1 MALNLAG
8 GRVVTEAQ
16 CVCYARWHARP
27 WGGYSPTRTA
37 ARYIV
42 RLAMRAAGGE
52 VVVWLAVLICVTAS
66 ASIHH
71 SRVITPDN
79 IFSSGHLFYRRLLLD
94 AQSASLY
101 VGANGHLFKLWA
113 YNINDTTTDNLY
125 AHTELSVS
133 RTDADECRQGGH
145 EECVNGVRLMF
156 LKEGRQTLL
165 VCSSN
170 AMKPQLRELDALTL
184 RERSSPENVIGV
196 CSPDPN
202 LNTTATLVEW
212 GNPDDIP
219 AIYSGIRTGLSLDNH
234 LIYRP
239 PLVLNNKE
247 VHSSMRTVY
256 TDSKWLNEPQFV
268 ASLSVGG
275 YVYFFLREVAVERE
289 NCGRIVYS
297 RVARLCKKDV
307 GGKNVLRQ
315 VWTSFVK
322 ARLNCSISSQ
332 FPLYFDQI
340 QSVQRVDVRMDTLF
354 YATLTTADIT
364 FGGSAVCVFS
374 LNAINQLLDQG
385 MFTEQSAVGGSW
397 TTTPPEKVPP
407 HRPGTCV
414 PNSAAIA
421 DGELHFSKSHLLMA
435 EAVSAGPPLL
445 TLAQELFTHIA
456 VDVLPAV
463 NVIFVYSHNTR
474 KIFKLLHW
482 EGAVGSESRLLASY
496 ELEGTQS
503 AFAMALLPN
512 EFLYLSDAKM
522 VSQYL
527 LSQCALYTTC
537 AHCAVDP
544 YCSWSS
550 ARSLCFKRNAA
561 HSSAVGW
568 VSAAPGETPKCIT
581 EVRRNLVRAYPGD
594 AVHLSCETSSPLW
607 TFNGHHVLASAHK
620 YFTTLGGLVLLNVS
634 GAESGVYECSFSGE
648 PLVVHEVVV
657 DESECAQPTSL
668 AQFQSV
674 YREWCRKLAS
684 YKDSANKWQI
694 WYDRN
699 VSTSKKHF

>member
-1 MALNLAG
+1 MDVLQLFGAVASV
-8 GRVVTEAQ
+8 R
-16 CVCYARWHARP
+16 R
-27 WGGYSPTRTA
+27 A
-37 ARYIV
+37 ARHASATAICDATLAFL
-42 RLAMRAAGGE
+42 LAMRAAGG
-52 VVVWLAVLICVTAS
+52 AVLLWFATRLSFAS
-66 ASIHH
+66 VFVHH
-71 SRVITPDN
+71 SLPISPENV
-79 IFSSGHLFYRRLLLD
+79 FSSGHLFYRRLLLD

-101 VGANGHLFKLWA
+101 AGANGHLFKLWA

-125 AHTELSVS
+125 AHAELSVS
-133 RTDADECRQGGH
+133 RADADECRQNGH

-170 AMKPQLRELDALTL
+170 AMKPQLRELDAVTL

-268 ASLSVGG
+268 SSLSVGS
-275 YVYFFLREVAVERE
+275 YVYFFLREVAVEHE
-289 NCGRIVYS
+289 NCGRVVYS

-340 QSVQRVDVRMDTLF
+340 QSVQRVDGRMDTLF
-354 YATLTTADIT
+354 YATLTTADVA

-374 LNAINQLLDQG
+374 LNAINQLFDQG
-385 MFTEQSAVGGSW
+385 MFAEQTTTGSSW
-397 TTTPPEKVPP
+397 TATPPESVPP

-414 PNSAAIA
+414 ANSAAIT
-421 DGELHFSKSHLLMA
+421 DGELHFAKSHLLMA

-456 VDVLPAV
+456 VDVLPSV

-474 KIFKLLHW
+474 KIFKLSHW
-482 EGAVGSESRLLASY
+482 EGAVGSESQLLASY
-496 ELEGTQS
+496 QLEGSQS
-503 AFAMALLPN
+503 AFAIALLPT
-512 EFLYLSDAKM
+512 EFLYVSDAKS

-527 LSQCALYTTC
+527 LSQCQLYITC
-537 AHCAVDP
+537 AQCAVDP

-550 ARSLCFKRNAA
+550 ARSLCFRRKTA

-568 VSAAPGETPKCIT
+568 VNAGPGETPKCMGN
-581 EVRRNLVRAYPGD
+581 VRRNSVRVYPGD
-594 AVHLSCETSSPLW
+594 ALHLSCEVGSPSW
-607 TFNGHHVLASAHK
+607 SFNGNHLIASPQK
-620 YFTTLGGLVLLNVS
+620 PFTAMGGLVLLNVS
-634 GAESGVYECSFSGE
+634 GAESGVYECSFNGE
-648 PLVVHEVVV
+648 PLVIYEVEV
-657 DESECAQPTSL
+657 DEAECIQPTSL
-668 AQFQSV
+668 AQFQSI
-674 YREWCRKLAS
+674 YREWCKKLAN
-684 YKDSANKWQI
+684 YKDSVSKWQL

-699 VSTSKKHF
+699 AHCPRKQISDGYNEISVD